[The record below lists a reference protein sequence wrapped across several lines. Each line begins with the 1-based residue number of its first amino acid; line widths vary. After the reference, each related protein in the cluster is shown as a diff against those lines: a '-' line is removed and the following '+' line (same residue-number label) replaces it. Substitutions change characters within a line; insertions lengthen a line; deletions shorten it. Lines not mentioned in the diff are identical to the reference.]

1 MKIFLSALASLA
13 SLSAYELIH
22 ISNSVDLQNLQKLNE
37 KYKKDIVISDNR
49 AYLVPSECLLD
60 RYFGGLSQNI
70 VDLPNS
76 ELYYSSHAINEK
88 IFDAKDEKEIEEE
101 IAKQK
106 INDTIEAKEA
116 KEFLEESSGRLYG
129 GLSNGAVNLEA
140 QKKVVNEEPK
150 ESMTY
155 KHPEC
160 RVLDDGSGYEI
171 VGAKNI
177 KFYSNQKI
185 IDVKESIPFR

>member
-1 MKIFLSALASLA
+1 M
-13 SLSAYELIH
+13 
-22 ISNSVDLQNLQKLNE
+22 LNE

-49 AYLVPSECLLD
+49 AYLVPSECLLE
-60 RYFGGLSQNI
+60 RYFGGLSQNR
-70 VDLPNS
+70 VELPNS
-76 ELYYSSHAINEK
+76 ELYYSANVVNEK

-116 KEFLEESSGRLYG
+116 KEFLEDSSGRLYG
-129 GLSNGAVNLEA
+129 GLSNGAVDFKA
-140 QKKVVNEEPK
+140 QKKVVKEELK

-171 VGAKNI
+171 YGPNNVQLYN
-177 KFYSNQKI
+177 SQNI
-185 IDVKESIPFR
+185 IDIEHSIPFK

>member
-1 MKIFLSALASLA
+1 MKLFLSVLTSVV
-13 SLSAYELIH
+13 SLSAYELIY
-22 ISNSVDLQNLQKLNE
+22 ISNSVDLQNLQKLKE

-49 AYLVPSECLLD
+49 AYLVPSECLLE
-60 RYFGGLSQNI
+60 RYFGGLSQNR
-70 VDLPNS
+70 VELPNS
-76 ELYYSSHAINEK
+76 ELYYSSHAVNEK

-116 KEFLEESSGRLYG
+116 KEFLEENSGRLYG
-129 GLSNGAVNLEA
+129 GLSNGAIDFEA
-140 QKKVVNEEPK
+140 QKKVVK
-150 ESMTY
+150 EDIKENITY

-171 VGAKNI
+171 YGAKNI
-177 KFYSNQKI
+177 QLYNSQNI
-185 IDVKESIPFR
+185 INTKERILFK